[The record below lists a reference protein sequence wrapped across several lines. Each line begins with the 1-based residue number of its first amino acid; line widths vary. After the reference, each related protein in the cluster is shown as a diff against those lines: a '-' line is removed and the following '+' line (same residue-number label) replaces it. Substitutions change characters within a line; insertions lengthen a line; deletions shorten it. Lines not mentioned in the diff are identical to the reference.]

1 MMNATRSIHLPEDL
15 CGAAEKKF
23 AHRFGTLD
31 ECVAALL
38 RELLREDAV
47 SLDVKEQEI
56 VEQRLRGLGYV

>member
-1 MMNATRSIHLPEDL
+1 MMPITRTLCLPEEL
-15 CGAAEKKF
+15 CVAAEKKF
-23 AHRFGTLD
+23 GHRFDNL
-31 ECVAALL
+31 EQCLAALL